1 MKLSSHRLRQEEK
14 KFTRKLI
21 TSLAIVAASGIFVI
35 FFGLPLLAK
44 IVFFTSGGSQK
55 QTQNST
61 DTSLILLP
69 PTLDPIVTATNSAR
83 INVSGYS
90 ISDAMITV
98 VVNDEEGAK
107 IPTDKDGKFNTSEIT
122 LKEGENKINVFV
134 VKKDQESSPSATYVV
149 NYKKSGPK
157 IEISSP
163 SNGAK
168 IHQDSRDIIIIGNTD
183 EGNRLTINDR
193 FVIVQNDGS
202 FSFKVTLSDGDNT
215 IKLQAIDEAGNK
227 TDQELKVIFS
237 S

>member
-21 TSLAIVAASGIFVI
+21 TSLTIVAVSGIFVI
-35 FFGLPLLAK
+35 FFGLPMLAK
-44 IVFFTSGGSQK
+44 IVFFTSGPSQK

-61 DTSLILLP
+61 DTSLLLP
-69 PTLDPIVTATNSAR
+69 PALDPIVTATNSAR

-90 ISDAMITV
+90 ISDATITV
-98 VVNDEEGAK
+98 VVNGEESTK
-107 IPTDKDGKFNTSEIT
+107 IPTDKDGKFNTSEII
-122 LKEGENKINVFV
+122 LKEGENKINAFV
-134 VKKDQESSPSATYVV
+134 IKKDQESSPSATYIV
-149 NYKKSGPK
+149 NYKKSSPK

-163 SNGAK
+163 PNGAK